1 MQTQRDGFPA
11 KPPNRTLL
19 QTGRSPRSACNFLLP
34 LSHKILAN
42 STDRLFNK
50 ILAISST
57 IPTFV
62 QNYSFSKY
70 IAKMLAPK
78 SQYSLLIAK
87 MFAPKSQ
94 YSLMIA
100 KMFAPKSQR
109 TLASFGDC
117 RRAIFEKCFPNLT
130 WIEYIDFN
138 EFVIYEIVLIRAFQ
152 RAIKGRD
159 TISGTLISSFKRQ
172 LAKIL
177 WNRGSN
183 H

>member
-1 MQTQRDGFPA
+1 MDPTCSS
-11 KPPNRTLL
+11 L
-19 QTGRSPRSACNFLLP
+19 LLP

-62 QNYSFSKY
+62 QNNSFSKS

-94 YSLMIA
+94 YSH
-100 KMFAPKSQR
+100 R
-109 TLASFGDC
+109 ELASFGDY
-117 RRAIFEKCFPNLT
+117 RRAIF
-130 WIEYIDFN
+130 
-138 EFVIYEIVLIRAFQ
+138 
-152 RAIKGRD
+152 
-159 TISGTLISSFKRQ
+159 
-172 LAKIL
+172 
-177 WNRGSN
+177 
-183 H
+183 

>member
-1 MQTQRDGFPA
+1 MRWVIPILVREHSFCGRLWQIMECFRQPA
-11 KPPNRTLL
+11 ISHQKLARCQPLMDWVMYRQNDLL
-19 QTGRSPRSACNFLLP
+19 DELCCVSIGLILFEILP

-42 STDRLFNK
+42 SMDRLFNK

-94 YSLMIA
+94 YSH
-100 KMFAPKSQR
+100 R
-109 TLASFGDC
+109 ELASFGDY
-117 RRAIFEKCFPNLT
+117 RRAIF
-130 WIEYIDFN
+130 
-138 EFVIYEIVLIRAFQ
+138 
-152 RAIKGRD
+152 
-159 TISGTLISSFKRQ
+159 
-172 LAKIL
+172 
-177 WNRGSN
+177 
-183 H
+183 